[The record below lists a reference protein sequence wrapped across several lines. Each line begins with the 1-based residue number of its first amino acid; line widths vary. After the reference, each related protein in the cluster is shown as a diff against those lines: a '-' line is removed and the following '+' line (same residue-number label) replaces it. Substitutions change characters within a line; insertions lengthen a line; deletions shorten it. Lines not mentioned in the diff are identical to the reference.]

1 MYRTWTCLALIIT
14 FLTACSDTPP
24 PPPAAAVLS
33 HEDLTARNEEFEPH
47 VVKVTEGVHV
57 AIGYA
62 LGNSIL
68 IEGDDGVIIVDVT
81 ESMETA
87 QAIKTEFDKITTKPV
102 KAIIYTHNHGDHI
115 FGGPVFAGDDNPNI
129 YAHELTNDAIDKI
142 LSLIRPIIRKRT
154 YRMFGLHLDESAVPN
169 AGIGPPLAMREGTTL
184 GLLRPTHTFTDTLDL
199 EIAGVK
205 LTLMHAPGETD
216 DQLLVWLP
224 EKKILL
230 PGDNIYKAFPNLYT
244 IRGTAFR
251 DPSIWVAS
259 LDKMR
264 QLEPEI
270 LVPSHTEPVHGKEK
284 IVGILTDYRDAIQYV
299 HDQTVYG
306 MNLGMTPDEIVEE
319 ISLPAHLRDSEY
331 LVELY
336 GDIDLC
342 VRSIY
347 SGYLGPFDGNP
358 SNLKALTTRQRS
370 GRIAKLAGGNEALK
384 EQLKLA
390 AAEGDTQWAL
400 ELTDT
405 LLWLMPE
412 DTEVRD
418 HRIAA
423 LETLAEKT
431 VNPNLRHY
439 YLSSASE
446 LRGVENTPYVLPTPD
461 LANNVPL
468 ETIFKVM
475 PASLVARNAIHVDQI
490 VTFIFPDVG
499 ETYSIHIR
507 KGVAEVQPFAMPNA
521 HNTVTVNSSIFKE
534 IVAELR
540 NPLTA
545 VANGDMQITGSKMDL
560 AAFMQLFDKIE

>member
-1 MYRTWTCLALIIT
+1 MYPTWICLALI
-14 FLTACSDTPP
+14 TASLSACGDAP
-24 PPPAAAVLS
+24 PPPAAPVLT
-33 HEDLTARNEEFEPH
+33 HADLLARNAEFEPH
-47 VVKVTEGVHV
+47 VEKVADGVHV

-87 QAIKTEFDKITTKPV
+87 SAIKAEFDKITTKPV

-115 FGGPVFAGDDNPNI
+115 FGAPVFAGDDNPAI
-129 YAHELTNDAIDKI
+129 YSHELTSAAIDKI

-154 YRMFGLHLDESAVPN
+154 YRMFGLHLEEGVVPN
-169 AGIGPPLAMREGTTL
+169 AGIGPQLAMREGTTL

-199 EIAGVK
+199 DIAGVK

-216 DQLLVWLP
+216 DQLLVWMP
-224 EKKILL
+224 ERKILL

-251 DPSIWVAS
+251 DPTIWVSS

-264 QLEPEI
+264 YLEPEI
-270 LVPSHTEPVHGKEK
+270 MVPSHTEPVHGKEK
-284 IVGILTDYRDAIQYV
+284 IAKILTDYRDAIQYV

-306 MNLGMTPDEIVEE
+306 MNKGMSPDEIVEE
-319 ISLPAHLRDSEY
+319 ISLPPHLRESEY

-342 VRSIY
+342 IRSIY

-358 SNLKALTTRQRS
+358 SHLKALTARERS
-370 GRIAKLAGGNEALK
+370 GRLAKLAGGNEALK
-384 EQLKLA
+384 QKLKTA
-390 AAEGDTQWAL
+390 VFEGDTQWAL
-400 ELTDT
+400 ELTDS
-405 LLWLMPE
+405 LAWLMPA

-418 HRIAA
+418 LRIGA
-423 LETLAEKT
+423 LETLAEQT
-431 VNPNLRHY
+431 PNPNLRHY

-446 LRGVENTPYVLPTPD
+446 LRGVENTPYIFPTPE
-461 LANNVPL
+461 LSHSVPL
-468 ETIFKVM
+468 DVIFKVM
-475 PASLVARNAIHVDQI
+475 PTSLVARNAIHVDRI
-490 VTFIFPDVG
+490 VTFEFPDVNK
-499 ETYSIHIR
+499 TYSIHIR
-507 KGVAEVQPFAMPNA
+507 RGVAEVQPFAMSNP
-521 HNTVTVNSSIFKE
+521 HNTVTMDSVVFKE
-534 IVAELR
+534 IVADLR

-545 VANGDMQITGSKMDL
+545 VASGDMQITGSKMDL
-560 AAFMQLFDKIE
+560 ASFMQLFDKIE